1 MKRPKDRSEKLEE
14 KYKEKSRDEEA
25 KKREEV
31 LEVGLEMVGKG
42 ILYPLEKMSGVEYDR
57 DIEAGHSRM
66 AYNLGFGNL
75 QSVFDSR

>member
-1 MKRPKDRSEKLEE
+1 
-14 KYKEKSRDEEA
+14 
-25 KKREEV
+25 
-31 LEVGLEMVGKG
+31 MVGKG